1 MGDDPVVDRHAR
13 VRGLL
18 DSAERVV
25 TSAADGVDSRAALEV
40 ARLLADVERETPGGA
55 PLHSQLDTVRKWVDA
70 LARPEDHARFG
81 GSAHVRDHV
90 VGQFQRAH
98 AAADDYFRESG

>member
-1 MGDDPVVDRHAR
+1 MGDDVRGDRHAR
-13 VRGLL
+13 VHALL
-18 DSAERVV
+18 ATVERLV
-25 TSAADGVDSRAALEV
+25 TSVLDRDTAVEV
-40 ARLLADVERETPGGA
+40 ANRLGEVERETPGGA

-70 LARPEDHARFG
+70 LARTEDHSRFG

-90 VGQFQRAH
+90 VGQLQLAH